1 MSWRNRDTI
10 SQNLFARWFIAD
22 VSIYWLSAIDELQW
36 DFSFHFRFEWGA
48 YLPNVVVRSQRS
60 YFALITLSFHWF
72 TQCLFFRENQRTII
86 ICRIVYVNR
95 KCVCVCFFFF
105 VLHFIHL
112 HTWNPCD
119 CPASTKHT
127 SIWTQKNKY
136 TEKTQIRKENAE
148 KCFSGFT
155 HNRIR
160 RRRRR

>member
-95 KCVCVCFFFF
+95 KCVCVCFFFLF
-105 VLHFIHL
+105 FISFIYTLETRVIAPHL
-112 HTWNPCD
+112 QNIQAYEPKKTNTPRK
-119 CPASTKHT
+119 P
-127 SIWTQKNKY
+127 KY
-136 TEKTQIRKENAE
+136 EKKMRRNA
-148 KCFSGFT
+148 FPDLLT
-155 HNRIR
+155 IA
-160 RRRRR
+160 